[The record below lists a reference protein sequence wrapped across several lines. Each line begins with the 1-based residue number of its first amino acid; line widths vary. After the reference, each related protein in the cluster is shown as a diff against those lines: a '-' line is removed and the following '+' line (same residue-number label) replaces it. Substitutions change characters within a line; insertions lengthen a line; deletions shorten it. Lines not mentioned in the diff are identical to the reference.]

1 MCKRELCG
9 VQTKLG
15 MFQVRGL
22 VIPLSLKFQPI
33 PQLGSF
39 SVVSW
44 GGAKIPSLRSMPMAS
59 GLRLEIPL
67 CLPAAQVGL
76 FLLLG
81 SARGH

>member
-15 MFQVRGL
+15 MSQVRGL
-22 VIPLSLKFQPI
+22 VIPLYLKFQSI
-33 PQLGSF
+33 PHLRSF

-44 GGAKIPSLRSMPMAS
+44 GEARIPSPSSMPVAS
-59 GLRLEIPL
+59 DLRLEIPL
-67 CLPAAQVGL
+67 CLPAAQAGL

-81 SARGH
+81 SARVR